1 MKFSNPFKSRKKKQV
16 AKKKSA
22 KELATERGEP
32 WVSILDMDIDYED
45 IASGSFEL
53 DWNDYFVTRLLKAG
67 YKGKTDADIVD
78 QWFQQVCRNV
88 ALETYEQEMADP
100 ERRKD
105 LGDGKVEI
113 S

>member
-1 MKFSNPFKSRKKKQV
+1 MKFSNPFKSRKKKQEV
-16 AKKKSA
+16 KKKSA
-22 KELATERGEP
+22 KELATERKEP
-32 WVSILDMDIDYED
+32 WVSILDMDINYED

>member
-1 MKFSNPFKSRKKKQV
+1 MKFNNPFKSRKKKQV

-22 KELATERGEP
+22 KEVATERGEP
-32 WVSILDMDIDYED
+32 WVSVLDMDIDMED

-78 QWFQQVCRNV
+78 QWFQTVCRHI
-88 ALETYEQEMADP
+88 AMETWEQEQADP
-100 ERRKD
+100 DRRTD
-105 LGDGKVEI
+105 LGNGRTEI
-113 S
+113 K

>member
-1 MKFSNPFKSRKKKQV
+1 MKFNNPFKSKKRKQV

-22 KELATERGEP
+22 KDQATERQEP
-32 WVSILDMDIDYED
+32 WVSILDMDIDMDD

-88 ALETYEQEMADP
+88 AMETWEQEQADP
-100 ERRKD
+100 ERRTD
-105 LGDGKVEI
+105 LGDGRTEI

>member
-1 MKFSNPFKSRKKKQV
+1 ML
-16 AKKKSA
+16 SA
-22 KELATERGEP
+22 KDRATKDGEP
-32 WVSILDMDIDYED
+32 WVSILDMDINMED

-88 ALETYEQEMADP
+88 AMETWEQEQADP
-100 ERRKD
+100 ERRTD
-105 LGDGKVEI
+105 LGDGRTEI
-113 S
+113 K